1 MDIIFSLR
9 PVFWLWNNQHQ
20 FSAVLFVLAGTPL
33 IFRPLLLLPIL
44 GLIIHLRRIKKKGN
58 PKTFSK
64 TIIPPFLTALT
75 LYMIAD
81 VLGLIGGAILLIL
94 AFGALQNLG

>member
-1 MDIIFSLR
+1 MDIIFSLQ

-20 FSAVLFVLAGTPL
+20 LSAVLFVLAGMPL

-44 GLIIHLRRIKKKGN
+44 GFIIHLRRIKKKGN
-58 PKTFSK
+58 PKTVSG
-64 TIIPPFLTALT
+64 TVIPPILTALT

-81 VLGLIGGAILLIL
+81 ILGLIGGVILIIL
-94 AFGALQNLG
+94 AFGALQGLG

>member
-1 MDIIFSLR
+1 MDIIFSLQ

-20 FSAVLFVLAGTPL
+20 LLAVLFVLAGMPL

-44 GLIIHLRRIKKKGN
+44 GFIIHLRRVNKKGN
-58 PKTFSK
+58 SK
-64 TIIPPFLTALT
+64 TVSEKIVPPLLTALT

-81 VLGLIGGAILLIL
+81 VLGLIGGVILIIS
-94 AFGALQNLG
+94 AFGALQGLG

>member
-1 MDIIFSLR
+1 MDIIFSLK

-20 FSAVLFVLAGTPL
+20 LLAVLFVLAGMPL

-44 GLIIHLRRIKKKGN
+44 GFVIHLRRVNKKGN

-64 TIIPPFLTALT
+64 TIIPLLLTALT

-94 AFGALQNLG
+94 AFGAIQGLG